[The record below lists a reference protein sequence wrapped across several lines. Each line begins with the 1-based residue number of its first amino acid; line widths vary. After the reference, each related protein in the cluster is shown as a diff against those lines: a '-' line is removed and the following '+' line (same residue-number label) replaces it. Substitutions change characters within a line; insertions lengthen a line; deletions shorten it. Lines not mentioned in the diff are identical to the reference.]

1 MTELMKMAARAF
13 KETVEDA
20 LFSSDYWTQVRAGM
34 TIINHLN
41 GIKSGGE
48 ESVDVLHSV

>member
-13 KETVEDA
+13 KETVEEA
-20 LFSSDYWTQVRAGM
+20 LFSPDYWTQVRAGM

-41 GIKSGGE
+41 SIQSGGE
-48 ESVDVLHSV
+48 EGWDGIANN